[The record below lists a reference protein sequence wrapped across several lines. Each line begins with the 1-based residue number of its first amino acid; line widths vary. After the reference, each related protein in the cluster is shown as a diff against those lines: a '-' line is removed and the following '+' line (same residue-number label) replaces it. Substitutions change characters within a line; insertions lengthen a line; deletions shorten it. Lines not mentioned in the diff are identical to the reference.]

1 MKDKAFDTPWQRV
14 RRADAASLQLPHVSA
29 PFERERPPA
38 VPIDAGGAPKREQGS
53 EKESDAGRER
63 PAEPPAPGPEQ
74 APHEHP
80 DDPGVHPDGPRRY
93 HDDHATP
100 ARQSAEEGVPA

>member
-1 MKDKAFDTPWQRV
+1 MNDQAIETP
-14 RRADAASLQLPHVSA
+14 RRDAMLSA
-29 PFERERPPA
+29 PRPAPA
-38 VPIDAGGAPKREQGS
+38 P
-53 EKESDAGRER
+53 SDKTGREA
-63 PAEPPAPGPEQ
+63 PAQPPAPGPDQ

-100 ARQSAEEGVPA
+100 ARQRAGEGTAASCARTGGKATAEEGATA